1 MKILKKKAIGTLKRE
16 EFSRVYNKGLF
27 FANKHLVIY
36 ILKQA
41 NFRGGCSKADSLNSG
56 HSENPTI
63 YGISVSKK
71 VGKAVIRNRMRR
83 LIKESLRL
91 LQYDIKKGYS
101 IIVVARNS
109 ENRDFKTIDI
119 SLKKLLKKANMLS

>member
-1 MKILKKKAIGTLKRE
+1 MKFFKKKAIETLKRE

-36 ILKQA
+36 VLK
-41 NFRGGCSKADSLNSG
+41 KNSG
-56 HSENPTI
+56 NSESPTI

-119 SLKKLLKKANMLS
+119 SLKKLLKKANMLSWKYL